1 MLTELLNRVRQFI
14 TNGATSAGTGT
25 PARPRCGGLG
35 RGGGLSLNHQ
45 KSPRPTA
52 RAFAVVCLATLFID
66 IASAAIKVGDAFPD
80 LASFKVEGKLPES
93 LKDKVVMI
101 DFWASWCDPCKES
114 FPAMEDLQKRY
125 GPKGLVIIAV
135 NVDEDRKE
143 MEDFL
148 KKNAPSPSFTLLRDA
163 TQKLVEK
170 AGITT
175 MPGSFLLD
183 RQGKVRF
190 VHNGYRGHE
199 TKKKYEQ
206 EIESL
211 LKK

>member
-1 MLTELLNRVRQFI
+1 MPTELLRQADQLI
-14 TNGATSAGTGT
+14 SRIARGLAAALLAG
-25 PARPRCGGLG
+25 
-35 RGGGLSLNHQ
+35 
-45 KSPRPTA
+45 
-52 RAFAVVCLATLFID
+52 LFTVHC
-66 IASAAIKVGDAFPD
+66 AAAIKVGDTFPD
-80 LASFKVEGKLPES
+80 MASFKLEGKLPES
-93 LKDKVVMI
+93 LKDKIVLI
-101 DFWASWCDPCKES
+101 DFWASWCEPCKES

-148 KKNAPSPSFTLLRDA
+148 KKHVPSPSFTLVRDS

-170 AGITT
+170 AGIAT
-175 MPGSFLLD
+175 MPGAFLLD
-183 RQGKVRF
+183 RTGKVRF
-190 VHNGYRGHE
+190 VHNGYRGNE

>member
-1 MLTELLNRVRQFI
+1 MLTELHRRMDQFI
-14 TNGATSAGTGT
+14 
-25 PARPRCGGLG
+25 
-35 RGGGLSLNHQ
+35 SL
-45 KSPRPTA
+45 TA
-52 RAFAVVCLATLFID
+52 RGLAAALLAGLFTVHC
-66 IASAAIKVGDAFPD
+66 AAAIKVGDTFPD

-93 LKDKVVMI
+93 LKGKVVMI
-101 DFWASWCDPCKES
+101 DFWASWCDPCKDS

-125 GPKGLVIIAV
+125 GPKGLVVIAI

-148 KKNAPSPSFTLLRDA
+148 KKHAPSPSFTLVRDA

-175 MPGSFLLD
+175 MPGSFLID
-183 RQGKVRF
+183 REGKVRF
-190 VHNGYRGHE
+190 VHNGYRGDE
-199 TKKKYEQ
+199 TKKKYER

>member
-1 MLTELLNRVRQFI
+1 MGQGRGLLLTRALAAVALAGLF
-14 TNGATSAGTGT
+14 ATSA
-25 PARPRCGGLG
+25 A
-35 RGGGLSLNHQ
+35 
-45 KSPRPTA
+45 
-52 RAFAVVCLATLFID
+52 
-66 IASAAIKVGDAFPD
+66 AAIKVGDAFPD

-93 LKDKVVMI
+93 LKDKVVLI

-114 FPAMEDLQKRY
+114 FPVMDDLQKRY

-135 NVDEDRKE
+135 NVDEDRQE

-148 KKNAPSPSFTLLRDA
+148 KKHAPSPSFTLVRDA

-170 AGITT
+170 AGIAT

-190 VHNGYRGHE
+190 VHNGYRGPE

-211 LKK
+211 VRK

>member
-1 MLTELLNRVRQFI
+1 
-14 TNGATSAGTGT
+14 
-25 PARPRCGGLG
+25 
-35 RGGGLSLNHQ
+35 
-45 KSPRPTA
+45 
-52 RAFAVVCLATLFID
+52 
-66 IASAAIKVGDAFPD
+66 
-80 LASFKVEGKLPES
+80 
-93 LKDKVVMI
+93 MI

-114 FPAMEDLQKRY
+114 FPAMEDLQKRL
-125 GPKGLVIIAV
+125 GPKGLVIIAI

-148 KKNAPSPSFTLLRDA
+148 KKNAPSASFTLVRDA

-170 AGITT
+170 AGVAT

-183 RQGKVRF
+183 REGKVRF
-190 VHNGYRGHE
+190 IHTGYRGNE

-211 LKK
+211 LKR

>member
-1 MLTELLNRVRQFI
+1 MEIKIKTVVAVASFAGLF
-14 TNGATSAGTGT
+14 AT
-25 PARPRCGGLG
+25 
-35 RGGGLSLNHQ
+35 
-45 KSPRPTA
+45 
-52 RAFAVVCLATLFID
+52 
-66 IASAAIKVGDAFPD
+66 IAAAAIKVGDTFPD
-80 LASFKVEGKLPES
+80 LASFQVEGKLPES
-93 LKDKVVMI
+93 LKDKVVLI
-101 DFWASWCDPCKES
+101 DFWASWCDPCKDS

-125 GPKGLVIIAV
+125 GPKGLVIIAI

-148 KKNAPSPSFTLLRDA
+148 KKHAPSPSFTLVRDA

-170 AGITT
+170 AGIVT

-183 RQGKVRF
+183 REGKVRF

>member
-1 MLTELLNRVRQFI
+1 MLTEHHKPHLNVRALAAALL
-14 TNGATSAGTGT
+14 AG
-25 PARPRCGGLG
+25 L
-35 RGGGLSLNHQ
+35 L
-45 KSPRPTA
+45 TA
-52 RAFAVVCLATLFID
+52 NVAAG
-66 IASAAIKVGDAFPD
+66 AIKVGDTFPD
-80 LASFKVEGKLPES
+80 LASFKIEGKLPES

-114 FPAMEDLQKRY
+114 FPAMEDLQKPL
-125 GPKGLVIIAV
+125 GPKGLVIIAI

-148 KKNAPSPSFTLLRDA
+148 KKNAPSASFTLVRDA

-170 AGITT
+170 AGVAT

-183 RQGKVRF
+183 REGKVRF
-190 VHNGYRGHE
+190 IHTGYRGNE

>member
-1 MLTELLNRVRQFI
+1 MKIRIKRTVATFAAACIAGLF
-14 TNGATSAGTGT
+14 TSA
-25 PARPRCGGLG
+25 A
-35 RGGGLSLNHQ
+35 
-45 KSPRPTA
+45 A
-52 RAFAVVCLATLFID
+52 
-66 IASAAIKVGDAFPD
+66 AAIKVGDTFPD
-80 LASFKVEGKLPES
+80 LASFQLEGKLPES
-93 LKDKVVMI
+93 LKDKVVLI
-101 DFWASWCDPCKES
+101 DFWASWCDPCKDS

-135 NVDEDRKE
+135 NVDEDRNE

-148 KKNAPSPSFTLLRDA
+148 KKNGPSPSFTLVRDA
-163 TQKLVEK
+163 RQKLVEK
-170 AGITT
+170 AGIRT

-183 RQGKVRF
+183 REGKVRF
-190 VHNGYRGHE
+190 VHNGYRGNE